1 MGGGRRC
8 RTRHRRE
15 EAKVVLVK
23 SKSNFPNRGLLQ
35 WFYTPSFCVC
45 KCVYSDSLAQRRETP
60 GWTRQILFY
69 FQHKTR
75 ETTSSLFILSVFL
88 SFCLSLSLSVSL
100 SAPHP
105 IRKNPSA
112 QGAICGLSLIHST
125 AMAPYSFS
133 FVLSYKH
140 I

>member
-1 MGGGRRC
+1 MGGRRC

-140 I
+140 K